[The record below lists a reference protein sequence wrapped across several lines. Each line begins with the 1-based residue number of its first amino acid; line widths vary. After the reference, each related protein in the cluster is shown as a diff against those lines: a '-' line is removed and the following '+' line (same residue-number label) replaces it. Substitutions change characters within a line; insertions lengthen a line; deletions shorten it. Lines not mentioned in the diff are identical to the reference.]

1 MPYSGPSATLI
12 GRLRGRI
19 REPRHRSLPM
29 DATAWLGVAL
39 VALTLCGA
47 LAALTGLVPQDPYAL
62 EVANRF
68 QPPSW
73 LHWLGTDNL
82 GRDVFSRIVMGS
94 RVALYISV
102 AGVGGA
108 LCLGILIGTVAGY
121 GPRWLDNIVLFVS
134 DSMRTFP
141 TILLAMV
148 IVTVIGPSIN
158 TIVIIVI
165 VSTMPGYTRIART
178 QTLALRNHPF
188 IQTERSLG
196 ARPLWIIGRHIVP
209 NILAPLL
216 IIACMDIPS
225 VIAIEAGLSFL
236 GLGIR
241 PPTPSW
247 GTVLQDGYAFIRN
260 TPWLLIAASIPLI
273 VTTLGFT
280 FVGEALR
287 DWLDPHRDRSVS

>member
-1 MPYSGPSATLI
+1 
-12 GRLRGRI
+12 
-19 REPRHRSLPM
+19 M